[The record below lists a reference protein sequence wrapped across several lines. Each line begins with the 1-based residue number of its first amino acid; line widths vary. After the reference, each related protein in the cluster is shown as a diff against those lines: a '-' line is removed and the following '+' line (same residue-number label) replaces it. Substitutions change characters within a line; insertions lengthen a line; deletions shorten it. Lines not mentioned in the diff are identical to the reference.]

1 MAGEK
6 FGAGGPRVFL
16 FFTRLTQKWTGNEFV
31 KQQFLRFSNNIYN
44 ASKEERLRITNDVNN
59 ENVLY
64 YNNNDVQQ
72 TYSREPEVL

>member
-1 MAGEK
+1 MGM
-6 FGAGGPRVFL
+6 
-16 FFTRLTQKWTGNEFV
+16 GNRNWEI
-31 KQQFLRFSNNIYN
+31 S

-64 YNNNDVQQ
+64 YYNNNDVQQ